1 MKLIDNGLDSLKK
14 SIQTLKTIPGISNY
28 SEKDAAMKDVILNL
42 HHSIET
48 LFKYIIMQNNLYLI
62 LKDVEKAF
70 DNKFRTIL
78 ENKPAKVE
86 NTIEFLD
93 AVHRVYVLDCEKV
106 SDKNKRLKIDKVING
121 LYEKLNYTRN
131 ALTHFEYEFD
141 YDYEEHCIAVLLQS
155 LILIYKRYI
164 PNFDVFASG
173 CGLYEDITALQNK
186 GLYWFTKV
194 SAALFL
200 KIQNAKAK
208 IEVLDKDPSLYQVLF
223 NADQNLPANQK
234 PIYSECPICGKKL
247 FMKSANY
254 IIDSEHIYEIGSC
267 KCCNFVFTVEDA
279 QLIELK
285 YNGFSDMLLNLNAEK
300 LFRLIR
306 QQIDELGDR
315 CYICTLDELKVLEGN
330 ITWVLSIILDNLCE
344 TVGSQYVWREITQYN
359 DRAEA
364 FYELD
369 DFVPEEPDNENLEYN
384 ADETE
389 DGLKES
395 DSNKAEGVEGSENS
409 IDIFTACN
417 ILNEALFGRHKEEC
431 RHQIVLF
438 TKEIRKY
445 GCPNEGIR
453 HWENAIAILKYLD
466 GIDTAL
472 AKRLKTTLSKREYLS
487 YIQSMFNNWDGETV
501 EFEIPVS
508 VKLKVSEFQKLPIP
522 KYE

>member
-14 SIQTLKTIPGISNY
+14 SIQTLKIVSEISNC

-48 LFKYIIMQNNLYLI
+48 LFKYIIMQNNPYLI

-78 ENKPAKVE
+78 ENKPAKAE

-93 AVHRVYVLDCEKV
+93 AIHRIYVLDCEKV
-106 SDKNKRLKIDKVING
+106 SDNKKRLKIDKVING
-121 LYEKLNYTRN
+121 LYEKLNFTRN

-141 YDYEEHCIAVLLQS
+141 YDYEEHCIAVLLQN
-155 LILIYKRYI
+155 LIIIYERYI
-164 PNFDVFASG
+164 PNFDQFASG

-200 KIQNAKAK
+200 KIQNANSK
-208 IEVLDKDPSLYQVLF
+208 IKVFDKDSRLYQVLF
-223 NADQNLPANQK
+223 NADQSLPANQK
-234 PIYSECPICGKKL
+234 PIYSECPICGKNL

-306 QQIDELGDR
+306 QQIDEIGDS
-315 CYICTLDELKVLEGN
+315 CYKCTPDELRVLEDN
-330 ITWVLSIILDNLCE
+330 IIWVLSIILDNLCE
-344 TVGSQYVWREITQYN
+344 SVGCQYVWREITQYN

-364 FYELD
+364 LYELD
-369 DFVPEEPDNENLEYN
+369 DFASEELDDENLQY
-384 ADETE
+384 DDVG
-389 DGLKES
+389 DGLGES
-395 DSNKAEGVEGSENS
+395 DGDEPVNVEEAANS
-409 IDIFTACN
+409 IDIFSACN
-417 ILNEALFGRHKEEC
+417 TLNEALFGRHAEEC
-431 RHQIVLF
+431 RHQIVSF

-445 GCPNEGIR
+445 GCPVEGIR
-453 HWENAIAILKYLD
+453 HWENAITILEYLD

-472 AKRLKTTLSKREYLS
+472 AKRLKTALSKRKYRS
-487 YIQSMFNNWDGETV
+487 YIQSMFNNWDGETI
-501 EFEIPVS
+501 EFEIPVT
-508 VKLKVSEFQKLPIP
+508 VKLRVSEFQKLPVP